1 MMYDLIEQAKQEI
14 EVNDLTQGSIG
25 ILVPD
30 TLLQI
35 FKLLNYRN
43 LSTRCR
49 QRKLLPKSTHNIR
62 IPILIC

>member
-14 EVNDLTQGSIG
+14 EVNDLTEGSIG

-35 FKLLNYRN
+35 FERLNYRN
-43 LSTRCR
+43 LST
-49 QRKLLPKSTHNIR
+49 LLKTRS
-62 IPILIC
+62 

>member
-49 QRKLLPKSTHNIR
+49 QRIASENFCQNQHTIR
-62 IPILIC
+62 IQY